1 MRKVASYADFKK
13 LKSLS
18 FNDFNRWVI
27 TLYQQG
33 YEDGQEE
40 LKDEIKKQQEVINS
54 KYAKLKEES
63 NCFTEDSL
71 REVLKGI
78 KGIGLKRIEQIID
91 AVFDFYYDYD
101 IDEIVNDVDSG
112 LDSMG
117 IQLDSIG
124 IQDEKVNEV

>member
-1 MRKVASYADFKK
+1 MRKVASYADFKR

-78 KGIGLKRIEQIID
+78 KGIGPKRIEQIID

-101 IDEIVNDVDSG
+101 IDEIVNDVDAG

-117 IQLDSIG
+117 I
-124 IQDEKVNEV
+124 

>member
-1 MRKVASYADFKK
+1 MRKVASYADFKR

-78 KGIGLKRIEQIID
+78 KGIGPKRIEQIID

-101 IDEIVNDVDSG
+101 IDEIVNDVDAG
-112 LDSMG
+112 LDSM
-117 IQLDSIG
+117 G

>member
-1 MRKVASYADFKK
+1 MRKVASYADFKR

-33 YEDGQEE
+33 YNDGQEE

-78 KGIGLKRIEQIID
+78 KGIGQKRIEQIID

-101 IDEIVNDVDSG
+101 IDEIVNDIDAG

-117 IQLDSIG
+117 IQ
-124 IQDEKVNEV
+124 DEKANEV